1 MLLIDIEKQ
10 VAPLSRTEKWQLIS
24 DVQEMLRKEEALEL
38 RHLSQTG
45 FIYPLFTPVGLE
57 EGAAKL
63 QQYLQEG
70 KL

>member
-38 RHLSQTG
+38 RHLSQPG